1 MSEFSTRLAMY
12 KHTASQPFNCLPAP
26 TGDGYAA
33 DEAKSLDNARRICG
47 CTGQGQWR
55 LLRE

>member
-33 DEAKSLDNARRICG
+33 DEAKSLDNAEDL
-47 CTGQGQWR
+47 R
-55 LLRE
+55 LHRSRAVAVAP